1 MEWKKKKTYPNPS
14 LWKQSPR
21 IWSEFP
27 CGLVIAA
34 LERTKPPCPPETC
47 AELKLKSGIASFSQP
62 ATTTGLLSRFLLNK
76 KPHLHPLTRVGE
88 PSSLKKASGLRTLA
102 VSLVTL
108 KGIDHIYQNKWQLTL
123 QGRPARPRESEEKMS
138 LEAHQQ
144 LGSFALGWVLPLP
157 DFWAG
162 EHFLRTAAWANCLR
176 PSQAQPSGR
185 NGFGVVCFSAIKEPF
200 LVLAFVLASLW
211 RNNLPGAI

>member
-1 MEWKKKKTYPNPS
+1 MEAVSPDMIRISLRLGYCRPWKDKTS
-14 LWKQSPR
+14 LSSRNLCRAQTEIWYSVLFSASDNNRSSLEIPFKQ
-21 IWSEFP
+21 
-27 CGLVIAA
+27 
-34 LERTKPPCPPETC
+34 ETTF
-47 AELKLKSGIASFSQP
+47 AS
-62 ATTTGLLSRFLLNK
+62 LNQG
-76 KPHLHPLTRVGE
+76 RE